1 MLRPIPIF
9 NSPLLSISDKKVL
22 VAKTEELRALQRQ
35 TAENIIKM
43 GQILID
49 VKDLLPQGQFED
61 YLELEF
67 GQNHGY
73 TQRSAQNFMNVAR
86 QFGGKKVTYSIA
98 PSVLYL
104 LAAPSVPDSVRTE
117 AIELAESGEKISV
130 DRAKAMVT
138 EAKVALI
145 EEAVSAPSAL
155 VPDVKAAE
163 YRECEV
169 IDATDPDL
177 LVNKPPEFWDA
188 LPTEIEEPST
198 LPDQI
203 WQPLSQICP
212 KFDLSINDGDRSAVP
227 CLQWLRGDEAREIL
241 WKGSIF
247 LDLSR
252 QKSPEIFVNKL
263 FEPSEI
269 RLMVVLAN
277 LSYDLWFHSLGYSA
291 GAICFVRSKPQALFY
306 IGPSYGRFI
315 EIFQNV
321 GLVAR
326 SV

>member
-1 MLRPIPIF
+1 MLKPIF

-22 VAKTEELRALQRQ
+22 VAKTEELRTLQRQ
-35 TAENIIKM
+35 TAQNIIKM

-49 VKDLLPQGQFED
+49 VKNLLPQGQFED

-86 QFGGKKVTYSIA
+86 QFGDKPVTHSIA

-104 LAAPSVPDSVRTE
+104 LAAPSTPDKTRQQ
-117 AIELAESGEKISV
+117 AIELAQSGEKISV
-130 DRAKAMVT
+130 DRAKAMVA
-138 EAKVALI
+138 EAKV
-145 EEAVSAPSAL
+145 
-155 VPDVKAAE
+155 AE

-169 IDATDPDL
+169 IDVRDPDL

-188 LPTEIEEPST
+188 PFTETKEPST
-198 LPDQI
+198 LPDRI

-212 KFDLSINDGDRSAVP
+212 KFDLSINEGDRSAVP
-227 CLQWLRGDEAREIL
+227 CLQWLRRDEARETL
-241 WKGSIF
+241 WEGSIF

-263 FEPSEI
+263 FEPSQI
-269 RLMVVLAN
+269 RLVIVLAD
-277 LSYDLWFHSLGYSA
+277 LSYDSWFHFLGYSA
-291 GAICFVRSKPQALFY
+291 GAMCFLRSKPQALFY